1 MNEQV
6 QLPDNSLMSP
16 VWSRRHQQ
24 FPVNQLVAR
33 REPVALVHETLDFV
47 KSPTMFPNGRH
58 GHNLIASA
66 KLMQASMLDR
76 SNRDCSSSTAIMPTG
91 TMHPRIEELLDYI
104 EKQMANLRAAYEAV
118 PIDRR
123 AVRVVPDRWS
133 PAEIIHHLAIVERRL
148 AQRLAALIEQARA
161 LPPETETTSAL
172 TRQSTTTV
180 LDRTARLV
188 TSEPLEPRDT
198 DPASAW
204 DDYVDAHQEVV
215 RVIRTGDGLALG
227 AVSAPHPALGPFTGY
242 EWMAFIGSHAA
253 RHADQI
259 REMKLAR

>member
-6 QLPDNSLMSP
+6 QPPDNSLVSTAG
-16 VWSRRHQQ
+16 SRRHQQ
-24 FPVNQLVAR
+24 FPVDELVAR
-33 REPVALVHETLDFV
+33 SEPVALVHETLDFV
-47 KSPTMFPNGRH
+47 KSPTMLPNGRH

-76 SNRDCSSSTAIMPTG
+76 SNRDGSTITAIMPTE
-91 TMHPRIEELLDYI
+91 TMHPRIKELLDYI
-104 EKQMANLRAAYEAV
+104 EKQMASLRTAYESV

-148 AQRLAALIEQARA
+148 AQRLATLIEQARA

-172 TRQSTTTV
+172 TSQSTTTV

-188 TSEPLEPRDT
+188 TSEALEPRDT
-198 DPASAW
+198 DPARAW
-204 DDYVDAHQEVV
+204 DEFVDAREEVV

-227 AVSAPHPALGPFTGY
+227 AVSAPHPALGPFSAY
-242 EWMAFIGSHAA
+242 EWIAFIGSHAA

-259 REMKLAR
+259 REMNLAH